1 MDAAHD
7 QDRTKV
13 PTNKSL
19 PMRTLLPVGIAL
31 LGPSILWAIHLNV
44 SYFLVQ
50 PVCVMGGE
58 VALHIASVAALLLMV
73 GPLIIS
79 VRMLLSHGVT
89 FTENLEGRDSWLAF
103 VGLFGVLSVLL
114 FGIAIVSQWAPMFV
128 LDPCG
133 VNAP

>member
-1 MDAAHD
+1 
-7 QDRTKV
+7 
-13 PTNKSL
+13 
-19 PMRTLLPVGIAL
+19 MRTLLPVGIAL
-31 LGPSILWAIHLNV
+31 LGPSILWAMHLNV

-58 VALHIASVAALLLMV
+58 IALHIASVVAVLLLLV
-73 GPLIIS
+73 PLILSI
-79 VRMLLSHGVT
+79 RMLGSHGAM
-89 FTENLEGRDSWLAF
+89 FTENLEGRESWLAF

-114 FGIAIVSQWAPMFV
+114 FGIGIVSQWAPMFV